1 MPVQYCTWKVL
12 RVQTEPEE
20 PSPGEQEEE
29 ESSREE
35 KSTEEHWARGRQEEE
50 DEKLPWK
57 PFCCSP
63 NLPTLLLAENVPLE
77 LLKPRPW
84 EELESDTVK
93 EEEPRPW
100 EELEEEPEAWMEAE
114 AKERPKLI

>member
-1 MPVQYCTWKVL
+1 M
-12 RVQTEPEE
+12 QTEPEE
-20 PSPGEQEEE
+20 PSPREQEDE

-35 KSTEEHWARGRQEEE
+35 KSTEEHWARGMQEE

-63 NLPTLLLAENVPLE
+63 NLPTLLAENEPLE

-84 EELESDTVK
+84 DELESDTVK

-114 AKERPKLI
+114 AEERPKLI